1 MATEADEWLQLLSQH
16 PIFLEPPLLQLS
28 TAKSENRASIR
39 RERLVVQGTDLF
51 VAVGNEVRR
60 IDLKACKDAFAESE
74 IRRLGA
80 QNGASKHEAIR
91 SVPWVR
97 LGCEALTFDICKL
110 IVSSN
115 KKLLAAIGTHDVAV
129 VVIPA
134 RSAVVGRNRRSGA
147 FDSARFD
154 SDSDENSNNDKNA
167 VGFSTETKKGR
178 WIDCRSMSVGDTSLT
193 TGLRIVDAMW
203 HAMSTT
209 CSHLVVLH
217 ANGMLRMYDVSES
230 VDEPEQTASVFGTGF
245 SATRA
250 VSLTMGSAIASGWTR
265 VTAYIATSDGAIYAL
280 CPLIPRRCS
289 IERSWLASL
298 HETASLDVREW
309 QAEEYETSEAIYSPP
324 ELVEAR
330 AATSWLSKVIA
341 HIGDGGAER
350 VFLTL
355 PKELLRSPAAQGPF
369 LMQPAPAPIKDADLD
384 TESDDESD
392 DECDDASAALR
403 LETPGGLGFIV
414 VAYSDAHL
422 DVFADLEP
430 VIGRWANG
438 DRCANRERA
447 MPVLATLTSIDLT
460 IKPLVTG
467 DEDRSETDNRPSG
480 AVALVNDPLSGSVFY
495 ALHPH
500 GAHRIDLRT
509 FGTLLD
515 NAIGQQGA
523 GANAAMDRLAGAKP
537 SVQCVVHT
545 NQCAGERPAPVV
557 GVAVI
562 DDIYLSY
569 SLLALVEPNQLVGA
583 SLPLI
588 PEADDGSGKEDQ
600 QVTGGSTK
608 EPRRLDISPGAKD
621 VVYVPRLPPLGYKS
635 PEEVAVSPPRMVLRD
650 DGSGDG
656 VTGNVSEAKLR
667 LLGEVVG
674 QLRSQLSAISQA
686 HASMR
691 THLDLQVQ
699 EHRRQHTKLTA
710 ISAGFQRHFDQLRQS
725 QRRIDNLRDNAS
737 RQTMRVDHMLR
748 QLITHYQPELT
759 PVERAFV
766 QEVRGMDRGVNG
778 TSGYL
783 QAVDRLQERL
793 KDMRA
798 LAKAANVEEKIY
810 GKAAGCGND
819 KSVAEEEL
827 DDIEDT
833 IEHEQAALA
842 ETCERIAELKIR
854 LEDSSS

>member
-1 MATEADEWLQLLSQH
+1 
-16 PIFLEPPLLQLS
+16 
-28 TAKSENRASIR
+28 
-39 RERLVVQGTDLF
+39 
-51 VAVGNEVRR
+51 
-60 IDLKACKDAFAESE
+60 
-74 IRRLGA
+74 
-80 QNGASKHEAIR
+80 
-91 SVPWVR
+91 
-97 LGCEALTFDICKL
+97 
-110 IVSSN
+110 
-115 KKLLAAIGTHDVAV
+115 
-129 VVIPA
+129 
-134 RSAVVGRNRRSGA
+134 
-147 FDSARFD
+147 
-154 SDSDENSNNDKNA
+154 
-167 VGFSTETKKGR
+167 
-178 WIDCRSMSVGDTSLT
+178 
-193 TGLRIVDAMW
+193 
-203 HAMSTT
+203 MSTN

-250 VSLTMGSAIASGWTR
+250 VSLTMGGAMASGWTR
-265 VTAYIATSDGAIYAL
+265 ATAYVATSDGAIYAL
-280 CPLIPRRCS
+280 CPLIPRRCN
-289 IERSWLASL
+289 IERSWLVSL
-298 HETASLDVREW
+298 HETAVLDVREW

-330 AATSWLSKVIA
+330 AAATWLSKVIA
-341 HIGDGGAER
+341 LIGDGGAER

-355 PKELLRSPAAQGPF
+355 PNDLLRSPAPQGPF
-369 LMQPAPAPIKDADLD
+369 LMQPGPVPIQDA
-384 TESDDESD
+384 ESDNESD
-392 DECDDASAALR
+392 SGLDEKCDDASAVLR

-438 DRCANRERA
+438 NRCASRERA
-447 MPVLATLTSIDLT
+447 MPVLATLASIDLT
-460 IKPLVTG
+460 IQPLVTDDSKPPG
-467 DEDRSETDNRPSG
+467 TDNRPSG
-480 AVALVNDPLSGSVFY
+480 AVALVSDPLSGSVFY

-515 NAIGQQGA
+515 NAIGQQGI
-523 GANAAMDRLAGAKP
+523 GANAAMERLSDAKP

-545 NQCAGERPAPVV
+545 NQCAGQRPKPVV

-583 SLPLI
+583 TLPLI
-588 PEADDGSGKEDQ
+588 PETDNSNNGEREGQMGRQPGQLTADS
-600 QVTGGSTK
+600 SSSA
-608 EPRRLDISPGAKD
+608 PRRLDISPGAKD

-635 PEEVAVSPPRMVLRD
+635 PEEIAITPPRMVLRD

-656 VTGNVSEAKLR
+656 VTGDVSEAKLR

-699 EHRRQHTKLTA
+699 EHRRQHSKLTA

-737 RQTMRVDHMLR
+737 RQAMRVDHMLR

-759 PVERAFV
+759 PAERAFV
-766 QEVRGMDRGVNG
+766 QEVRGMELVVNG
-778 TSGYL
+778 SSGYL
-783 QAVDRLQERL
+783 QSVDRLQERL

-798 LAKAANVEEKIY
+798 LARAANVEEKIY
-810 GKAAGCGND
+810 GKSGGSFD
-819 KSVAEEEL
+819 KEKQEAEEQL
-827 DDIEDT
+827 DGIESA

-842 ETCERIAELKIR
+842 ETCERIAELNIR
-854 LEDSSS
+854 LEDTS